1 MNLETY
7 CRNRGV
13 ELWQVIAAVAWR
25 FKESNGK
32 RTYPAQWLA
41 DNIFN
46 GYTRPEHKSHD
57 EVLSACRIRPQL
69 PQCVHRE
76 ALLYLGELGLIR
88 QKEAA

>member
-13 ELWQVIAAVAWR
+13 ELWEVLASIAHR
-25 FKESNGK
+25 FKEPDGS
-32 RTYPAQWLA
+32 RTYNAKWLA
-41 DNIFN
+41 DNVFN
-46 GYTRPEHKSHD
+46 GCTRPERRSADDVYAAHCMK
-57 EVLSACRIRPQL
+57 LSI